1 MKIKLPFCLLSVF
14 VLISCALPESRK
26 EVSPDP
32 ERYIRLQAL
41 IHRIGAAGFYPDE
54 GEKLYPFTYAFRKAE
69 GGEIVRQG
77 DGFVLV
83 KGPLWCLVR
92 RWRDPAT
99 GNPGQRMLIVD
110 RSQRKFEAEVRQWP
124 EGDLRQ
130 RWNHWTCIRST
141 DPHDDTLDLYDCEYF
156 YPEGTERAIYNAE
169 SYIFYEAFSWNE
181 DGLLESIT
189 RFSNSFVRYS
199 YEGLKVK
206 RIEFGSHKTIST
218 FAEFTYD

>member
-1 MKIKLPFCLLSVF
+1 MKSRLSSYLLVP
-14 VLISCALPESRK
+14 VILIGCALPKSPS
-26 EVSPDP
+26 EVLSDP
-32 ERYIRLQAL
+32 ERVLRLQAL
-41 IHRIGAAGFYPDE
+41 IRRIGSSGFHPEE
-54 GEKLYPFTYAFRKAE
+54 GEERYSFTYTFRKAD

-92 RWRDPAT
+92 RWRDRAT

-110 RSQRKFEAEVRQWP
+110 RSQRRFEAEVRQWP
-124 EGDLRQ
+124 EGNLRQ

-141 DPHDDTLDLYDCEYF
+141 DPQDDTLELYDCEYF
-156 YPEGTERAIYNAE
+156 YPEGTERAIYSAE

-218 FAEFTYD
+218 FAEFTYH